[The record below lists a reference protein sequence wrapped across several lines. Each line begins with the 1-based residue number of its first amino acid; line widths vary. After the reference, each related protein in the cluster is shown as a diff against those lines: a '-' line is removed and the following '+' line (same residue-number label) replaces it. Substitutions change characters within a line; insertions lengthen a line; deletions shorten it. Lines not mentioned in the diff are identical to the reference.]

1 MDQTQLPSDGNQ
13 PGGSQESQGSDAQPV
28 ASPSHPQT
36 AHEHDDFPEDVL
48 LEDEAA
54 GWSAQFVVPF
64 QQSGP
69 MPAVNPQT
77 ARASTNQTGAPA
89 QGRTTPRRFPV
100 LKVALIGSLIV
111 LAMGFL
117 ALSVFA
123 QPASH
128 LTPLAKHP
136 TQGPQVTHTAPTVR
150 PTHTVPRPPT
160 PTMTTATAQATP
172 PNDWIPSALT
182 LQQLGWTGAG
192 LSTGDAME
200 AERTAWTFTDREM
213 SLDYRNGGTRAQHG
227 GTFTAAV
234 FLLTPNARVRFV
246 TNDVRAFNNVLY
258 DRVQQQQ
265 LIQEVVNAQPRLVR
279 LQVQG
284 PQQFAW
290 VDVSFQLW
298 QSQLDQ
304 QTGQRVE
311 GLDLDPATNG
321 PRVHHMIVLLLRVAP
336 GTQGTNAPM
345 GGTGWLVSTYA
356 LDPAGGILPAIIQ
369 PA

>member
-1 MDQTQLPSDGNQ
+1 MNETQLPSGDSQSRGSKDGQ
-13 PGGSQESQGSDAQPV
+13 
-28 ASPSHPQT
+28 PSHAMPAASTRHTPTSNEQ
-36 AHEHDDFPEDVL
+36 DDFLEEAL

-54 GWSAQFVVPF
+54 GWSAQFVIPF

-69 MPAVNPQT
+69 MPAVNQQT
-77 ARASTNQTGAPA
+77 ARASTNGAGTSA

-100 LKVALIGSLIV
+100 LKVALISTLIV

-128 LTPLAKHP
+128 LTSTAKNP
-136 TQGPQVTHTAPTVR
+136 TQGPLVTHTAPTAG
-150 PTHTVPRPPT
+150 PTHTVQRTPT

-172 PNDWIPSALT
+172 PSDWVPSALT

-192 LSTGDAME
+192 LATGDALE

-234 FLLTPNARVRFV
+234 FLLTPNARARFIA
-246 TNDVRAFNNVLY
+246 NDVRAINNVLF
-258 DRVQQQQ
+258 DRVEQQQ
-265 LIQEVVNAQPRLVR
+265 LLQEVVNAQPRLVR
-279 LQVQG
+279 FQVQG
-284 PQQFAW
+284 QQEFAW

-311 GLDLDPATNG
+311 GLELDPATNG
-321 PRVHHMIVLLLRVAP
+321 PRVHHMIVLLLHVTP

-356 LDPAGGILPAIIQ
+356 LNPVGGILPAIIQ